1 MKYGGEDKELGVR
14 LTNGGVR
21 GQHLRYVASVVHLD
35 HPRGYVDRA
44 LIAANKARIR
54 KARRS
59 GASWTPDGIVKRA
72 AAMIALVINLAR
84 APERWA
90 SMARQAAERGLAIE
104 RLEAV
109 DGRDPAALAAS
120 SAAPDS
126 GLRPGEIAC
135 FESHRAAWRRI
146 ADGDAPFGL
155 VLEDDVFL
163 GPTLPEVLAGL
174 PAAAEGLDIVKL
186 NAHPRGMLVHT
197 LPLARVAGRALR
209 PAGAGHQRL
218 ERLRHLPELR
228 RRGRWRSTSATRQ
241 PLDLAL
247 FDTATCPAIAQLD
260 PAVTIQQR
268 YADFRFLDEVAP
280 KTSIQP
286 DRAGTARARVH
297 PLAAARREAA
307 RVWRRRVMPAA
318 QPLLNLARAPEDRQ
332 DFRRIAFDG

>member
-1 MKYGGEDKELGVR
+1 
-14 LTNGGVR
+14 
-21 GQHLRYVASVVHLD
+21 
-35 HPRGYVDRA
+35 
-44 LIAANKARIR
+44 
-54 KARRS
+54 
-59 GASWTPDGIVKRA
+59 
-72 AAMIALVINLAR
+72 MIALVINLAR

-109 DGRDPAALAAS
+109 DGHDPAALAAS

-197 LPLARVAGRALR
+197 LPLARVAGRALVR
-209 PAGAGHQRL
+209 PAQGTSDSSAYVISRSFAGRALAIHV
-218 ERLRHLPELR
+218 
-228 RRGRWRSTSATRQ
+228 GYTQ

-286 DRAGTARARVH
+286 DRAGDGPPRVH

-307 RVWRRRVMPAA
+307 RVWRRRVIPAA